1 MDFSVVLAASATVNR
16 FVEFVK
22 PRVRALRFSVEVQ
35 DSILVLIQVLAG
47 ILVALMGNLTL
58 FTGVTAIPAWFATVL
73 TGVIIGLGSDVIN
86 VVIDLLYGWKNNVT
100 APVATTESASADISI
115 DVKGSSAV

>member
-1 MDFSVVLAASATVNR
+1 MDFSVVLAASAAVNR

-22 PRVRALRFSVEVQ
+22 PQVRKLAYSTDVQ
-35 DSILVLIQVLAG
+35 DAILVFVQVLAG
-47 ILVALMGNLTL
+47 IAVALMGNLTL
-58 FTGVTAIPAWFATVL
+58 FTGVATIPVWFATVL

-100 APVATTESASADISI
+100 ATQSAPSASADISI
-115 DVKGSSAV
+115 DVKGNS

>member
-1 MDFSVVLAASATVNR
+1 MDFSVVLAASAAVNR

-22 PRVRALRFSVEVQ
+22 PRIRALKYSVDVQ

-47 ILVALMGNLTL
+47 IAVALMGNLNL
-58 FTGVTAIPAWFATVL
+58 FTGIATLPTVFATVL
-73 TGVIIGLGSDVIN
+73 TGVVVGLGSDVIN

-100 APVATTESASADISI
+100 STQSAESASADISI
-115 DVKGSSAV
+115 DVKGTSS

>member
-1 MDFSVVLAASATVNR
+1 MDFSVVLAASAAVNR

-22 PRVRALRFSVEVQ
+22 PRVRAFKYSVEVQ
-35 DSILVLIQVLAG
+35 DSILVMIQVLAG
-47 ILVALMGNLTL
+47 IAVALMGNLSL
-58 FTGVTAIPAWFATVL
+58 FTGVASIPVWFATIL

-100 APVATTESASADISI
+100 STQSVDTASANVSI
-115 DVKGSSAV
+115 DVKGSSN